1 MKKSS
6 VQSGN
11 DDVTERLS
19 YALRFK
25 KLANAIH
32 SAPDVNAIQVGLQEQ
47 ILSLYDVEMATIY
60 LVDSS
65 KKGLCSWVVLPGKN
79 LKRIRIPIDSSSIA
93 GYVAA
98 NGKVVNLRNVYDS
111 VELLNIDPDLKFDS
125 SWDKKTGNKTR
136 QVLAVPIHFRKS
148 LLGVIQL
155 INKKNGEDFTIED
168 QKHIFD
174 LSETLGIAFHNQ
186 YKITQKVPGRYDPL
200 VAEGVLSEKE
210 LATAQAQARELKKD
224 IEIVLVKDF
233 KVAKEDLGN
242 AMSRYYGV
250 PFEDLSHTRLRP
262 LLAFMRGVNI
272 EYFRKALCLPLAD
285 ADGRVILAINDP
297 ADQAI
302 IHDITQV
309 LRTTDVDCRVALKE
323 DIEKLIADYRAKP
336 SKVKKPA
343 AEKSFSDIIENM
355 KEQDV
360 RVPLR
365 EDENEFEAAEDSS
378 IVMLVRKIIEDAYRK
393 NASDIHIEPY
403 GLRRDGEVR
412 FRIDGRCV
420 NVLSI
425 PKGHVKAVV
434 SRLKILAKLDIS
446 ERRKPQDGKI
456 KFAASSGQEI
466 ELRVATIPTVDGN
479 EDVVLRVLASS
490 EPLPLDKIMPEKIFS
505 RFSRIIQ
512 KPYGLVLVVGPTG
525 SGKTTTLHAALGF
538 INRPEVK
545 IWAAEDPVEITQY
558 RLRQVQVVPKI
569 GLTFAAA
576 MRSFLRADPDIIMVG
591 EMRDRETASMGI
603 EASLTGHL
611 VFSTLHTNSAPETI
625 TRLVDMGMDP
635 FNFADALLGI
645 LAQRLVRTL
654 CPRCKKGYRP
664 SSAEYEH
671 LKTLYGETFDAMIGV
686 PYGESLQFYR
696 AEGCEDCNN
705 LGYKGRVGL
714 YEMLGNSPVIKELI
728 INRARVE
735 EIREVAVKEGMTTV
749 LQEGIHNIFMGN
761 TDLKQVLT
769 VGL

>member
-1 MKKSS
+1 MKKSPS
-6 VQSGN
+6 RKLN

-25 KLANAIH
+25 KLANSIH
-32 SAPDVNAIQVGLQEQ
+32 SAPDINAIQVGLQEQ
-47 ILSLYDVEMATIY
+47 ILSLYDVDMATIY

-65 KKGLCSWVVLPGKN
+65 KKRLCSWVVLPGKN
-79 LKRIRIPIDSSSIA
+79 LKRIRIPIDNRSIA
-93 GYVAA
+93 GYVAQT
-98 NGKVVNLRNVYDS
+98 GKVVNVRNVYEPL
-111 VELLNIDPDLKFDS
+111 ELLNIDPDLKFDS
-125 SWDKKTGNKTR
+125 SWDRKTGNVTR
-136 QVLAVPIHFRKS
+136 QILAVPVSFRKS

-155 INKKNGEDFTIED
+155 INKKNGQDFSLED
-168 QKHIFD
+168 QKHTFD

-186 YKITQKVPGRYDPL
+186 YKITKKIPGRYDPL
-200 VAEGVLSEKE
+200 VAEGILSEKE
-210 LATAQAQARELKKD
+210 LATAQNQARELKKD
-224 IEIVLVKDF
+224 IETVLVKDF
-233 KVAKEDLGN
+233 KVQKEDLGN
-242 AMSRYYGV
+242 AMAQYYGV
-250 PFEDLSHTRLRP
+250 PFEDLSRTRLRP
-262 LLAFMRGVNI
+262 PLAFMRGVNL
-272 EYFRKALCLPLAD
+272 EYFRKAHCLPLAD
-285 ADGRVILAINDP
+285 AEGRIILAINDP
-297 ADQAI
+297 ADQATV
-302 IHDITQV
+302 HDLTQV
-309 LRTTDVDCRVALKE
+309 LRTTDLDCRVALKD
-323 DIEKLIADYRAKP
+323 DIERLIADYQAKP
-336 SKVKKPA
+336 VKSMKTA
-343 AEKSFSDIIENM
+343 SEKSFSDILDDM
-355 KEQDV
+355 KEQEV
-360 RVPLR
+360 RPSLPG
-365 EDENEFEAAEDSS
+365 DDGDFEAAEDSA
-378 IVMLVRKIIEDAYRK
+378 IVMLVRKIIEDAYQQ

-425 PKGHVKAVV
+425 PKNHVKAVV

-456 KFAASSGQEI
+456 KFTASSGREI

-490 EPLPLDKIMPEKIFS
+490 EPLPLDKIMPKKIFA
-505 RFSRIIQ
+505 RFSRIVR

-569 GLTFAAA
+569 GLTFASA

-654 CPRCKKGYRP
+654 CPKCKKGYKP
-664 SSAEYEH
+664 TTAEYQH
-671 LKTLYGETFDAMIGV
+671 LKGLYGARFDEMVGV
-686 PYGESLQFYR
+686 PYSDTLQLYR
-696 AEGCEDCNN
+696 AGGCEACNN
-705 LGYKGRVGL
+705 MGYKGRLGI
-714 YEMLGNSPVIKELI
+714 YELLLNSEIIKELI

-735 EIREVAVKEGMTTV
+735 EIREVAIKEGMTTV

-761 TDLKQVLT
+761 TDLKHVLI
-769 VGL
+769 VGS